1 MLRKSF
7 LAVLLFVSAG
17 LLPASAQRWTM
28 DPAGH
33 GIVWRVDGAV
43 PHADHIEMSGQ
54 RMACVLRW
62 GVGADSAFR
71 LERSLVFPLLRTVP
85 NNTHASLMFRLAT
98 DIPALLAIDGLALQA
113 ERVDTVAIDGG
124 LEVRS
129 RWYTGGHNIGA
140 ARTAAAGP
148 AIAMTRRIFPSR
160 ELPVLCERYVVRNI
174 ARRRLTVYVPEFSQR
189 FETDPDK
196 GVEGSY
202 CVRAD
207 LAGSGRYSLAPGDSL
222 CFDAVFQAGRA
233 GDGPLM
239 PDVAAEYA
247 ARMDFVR
254 RDIDAAL
261 VLETPDPVIDRLFR
275 FAKLRAAESIILT
288 RGGYMHAPGGE
299 SYYAAIWA
307 NDQAEYVNPFFPFLG
322 YDIGNAS
329 AFNAFRHFARF
340 MNPGYEPLPSS
351 IIAEGDDV
359 WNGAGDRGDAA
370 MIAYGAARYAL
381 ARGDR
386 TEAEALWPLVTWC
399 LEYCRRQ
406 LTPEGIVA
414 SDSDELEGRF
424 PAGRANLC
432 TSSLYYDALL
442 SAAALGRE
450 LGAPRSETA
459 RYGRQARELAE
470 AVERCFGAEVG
481 GYHTYRY
488 YDGNTLLRSWICMP
502 LIVGLGGRARTEGT
516 VEALLGPELLTDD
529 GLLTEQGSATFW
541 DRSTL
546 YALRGIYRAGQADR
560 ATEFLH
566 NYSERRLL
574 GEHVPYPIEAW
585 PEGAQRHLSAESGLY
600 CRIITEGLFGI
611 RPVGFRSF
619 DLTPSLPES
628 WNRVELRRIRAF
640 GSEFDLRIERTD
652 GGRLRITL
660 SEQGR
665 KPVVFGVREVETQRV
680 TLKNNPV

>member
-1 MLRKSF
+1 M
-7 LAVLLFVSAG
+7 
-17 LLPASAQRWTM
+17 
-28 DPAGH
+28 
-33 GIVWRVDGAV
+33 WRVDGAV

-140 ARTAAAGP
+140 ARTAAVGP

-459 RYGRQARELAE
+459 RYGRQARELAG

-481 GYHTYRY
+481 GYHT
-488 YDGNTLLRSWICMP
+488 
-502 LIVGLGGRARTEGT
+502 
-516 VEALLGPELLTDD
+516 
-529 GLLTEQGSATFW
+529 
-541 DRSTL
+541 
-546 YALRGIYRAGQADR
+546 
-560 ATEFLH
+560 
-566 NYSERRLL
+566 
-574 GEHVPYPIEAW
+574 
-585 PEGAQRHLSAESGLY
+585 
-600 CRIITEGLFGI
+600 
-611 RPVGFRSF
+611 
-619 DLTPSLPES
+619 
-628 WNRVELRRIRAF
+628 
-640 GSEFDLRIERTD
+640 
-652 GGRLRITL
+652 
-660 SEQGR
+660 
-665 KPVVFGVREVETQRV
+665 
-680 TLKNNPV
+680 

>member
-1 MLRKSF
+1 MFRKS
-7 LAVLLFVSAG
+7 LLIVLFFVSSG

-261 VLETPDPVIDRLFR
+261 VLETPDPVFDRLFR

-386 TEAEALWPLVTWC
+386 IEAEALWPLVTWC

-406 LTPEGIVA
+406 LTPEGVVA

-424 PAGRANLC
+424 PAGSANLC

-442 SAAALGRE
+442 SAAALVVASPFM
-450 LGAPRSETA
+450 LVTA
-459 RYGRQARELAE
+459 IAIKA
-470 AVERCFGAEVG
+470 
-481 GYHTYRY
+481 
-488 YDGNTLLRSWICMP
+488 YDGGPVLYSQKRLTT
-502 LIVGLGGRARTEGT
+502 GGR
-516 VEALLGPELLTDD
+516 V
-529 GLLTEQGSATFW
+529 FKV
-541 DRSTL
+541 
-546 YALRGIYRAGQADR
+546 YK
-560 ATEFLH
+560 
-566 NYSERRLL
+566 
-574 GEHVPYPIEAW
+574 
-585 PEGAQRHLSAESGLY
+585 
-600 CRIITEGLFGI
+600 
-611 RPVGFRSF
+611 FRSMIVDAEKKSGATLAKKNDSRITPIGKF
-619 DLTPSLPES
+619 IRKVRIDELPQLINILKGDMSFVGPRPERPEIAQKYEKTMPEFKYRLKVKAGLTGYAQVMGKYNTTPYDKLKLDLMYIEHQSLM
-628 WNRVELRRIRAF
+628 L
-640 GSEFDLRIERTD
+640 DLRIFFMTVKTCFIPEATEGVKDSAPLETHRD
-652 GGRLRITL
+652 RIEHDNSKDEKN
-660 SEQGR
+660 SEEI
-665 KPVVFGVREVETQRV
+665 K
-680 TLKNNPV
+680 L

>member
-33 GIVWRVDGAV
+33 GIVWKVGSDI

-140 ARTAAAGP
+140 ARTGAAGP

-406 LTPEGIVA
+406 LTPEGIVS

-470 AVERCFGAEVG
+470 AVERCFGAVDLHAADRRAGRPGPHG
-481 GYHTYRY
+481 GNGRGAARPRTAHRRRTADRAGQCYLLGPLDALCPARHLPGRTGRP
-488 YDGNTLLRSWICMP
+488 GHRVPPQLLRAP
-502 LIVGLGGRARTEGT
+502 PAGRARP
-516 VEALLGPELLTDD
+516 L
-529 GLLTEQGSATFW
+529 S
-541 DRSTL
+541 DRGV
-546 YALRGIYRAGQADR
+546 A
-560 ATEFLH
+560 
-566 NYSERRLL
+566 RR
-574 GEHVPYPIEAW
+574 VAAPPI
-585 PEGAQRHLSAESGLY
+585 GR
-600 CRIITEGLFGI
+600 
-611 RPVGFRSF
+611 
-619 DLTPSLPES
+619 
-628 WNRVELRRIRAF
+628 
-640 GSEFDLRIERTD
+640 ERTLLPD
-652 GGRLRITL
+652 HHRGPFRHSAR
-660 SEQGR
+660 R
-665 KPVVFGVREVETQRV
+665 VPVVRPDPFAA
-680 TLKNNPV
+680 